1 MWAEI
6 TAGLKRVYSVI
17 AQYISAGTDSRMK
30 IDEEDIKDNKI
41 IIVHVLRKMCVWDRN
56 KGQWTDVLLFS
67 LYHSAVIGVL

>member
-30 IDEEDIKDNKI
+30 IDEEDIKDDKI
-41 IIVHVLRKMCVWDRN
+41 IIVHVLRKMHVWDRN

>member
-6 TAGLKRVYSVI
+6 TAGLKRVYNVI
-17 AQYISAGTDSRMK
+17 AQYVSAGTDSRMK
-30 IDEEDIKDNKI
+30 IDEEDIKDNEI

>member
-6 TAGLKRVYSVI
+6 TAGLKRVYNVI
-17 AQYISAGTDSRMK
+17 ALYVSAGTDSRMK
-30 IDEEDIKDNKI
+30 IDEEDIKDNAI